1 MDTLGVNHD
10 NFQSSLE
17 NSQPESAD
25 RGLDSFNSLLWY
37 NPLAANA
44 FSAALNQDFN
54 IYPTEG
60 QKIEKDEWSQFLV
73 EEKGSDKSDKQE
85 MKIEW
90 MANSPVAQSVRSQE
104 DQHSEICNVEEHL
117 SEISD
122 GNANKTS
129 LEGDIA
135 DSKIVKKRKI
145 KTEKGPRYAF
155 KTRSET
161 DVLEDGYKW
170 RKYGR
175 KQVKSSPH
183 PRSYYRCS
191 ESNCSVKKRVE
202 RDANDPGLLITTY
215 EGTHNHE
222 SPSVIYYIGKPI
234 ILPQQ
239 GSKPAIVLVN
249 ASLCSE
255 QVIKYASHQAL

>member
-1 MDTLGVNHD
+1 MDNWGSNGD
-10 NFQSSLE
+10 NVE
-17 NSQPESAD
+17 NSQCGD
-25 RGLDSFNSLLWY
+25 KGLDSFNSLLWY

-44 FSAALNQDFN
+44 LSALNQQLN
-54 IYPTEG
+54 VPVEG
-60 QKIEKDEWSQFLV
+60 QGQGQGQKEAWTQFVV
-73 EEKGSDKSDKQE
+73 EDKAE
-85 MKIEW
+85 MKTEW
-90 MANSPVAQSVRSQE
+90 IANSPVAQSIRSQE
-104 DQHSEICNVEEHL
+104 DQQSEICNVEEHV

-122 GNANKTS
+122 NKAS
-129 LEGDIA
+129 VEGDIV
-135 DSKIVKKRKI
+135 DSKIIKKRKI

-175 KQVKSSPH
+175 KIVKSSPH

-202 RDANDPGLLITTY
+202 RDPTDQGLLITTY

-249 ASLCSE
+249 ASLCPE
-255 QVIKYASHQAL
+255 PVIKYASHQAL

>member
-1 MDTLGVNHD
+1 MDNWEGNGD
-10 NFQSSLE
+10 
-17 NSQPESAD
+17 SQCGD
-25 RGLDSFNSLLWY
+25 RGLDPFNSLLWY
-37 NPLAANA
+37 NPWAANA
-44 FSAALNQDFN
+44 LSALNQQLN
-54 IYPTEG
+54 VSVEG
-60 QKIEKDEWSQFLV
+60 QGQGQKESWTQFVV
-73 EEKGSDKSDKQE
+73 EDKAEMKSD
-85 MKIEW
+85 W

-104 DQHSEICNVEEHL
+104 DQHSEICNVEEHV
-117 SEISD
+117 SEIS
-122 GNANKTS
+122 GNKTS
-129 LEGDIA
+129 AEGDLA
-135 DSKIVKKRKI
+135 DSKIMKKRKI

-175 KQVKSSPH
+175 KIVKSSPH

-202 RDANDPGLLITTY
+202 RDPTDQGLLITTY

-249 ASLCSE
+249 ASLCPE
-255 QVIKYASHQAL
+255 PVIKYKSHQAL